1 MKDYIEKTLHIGAD
15 ISEYIDTRNLPLYL
29 KEGYVLQTMDVAGL
43 RCLLMQPKEQ
53 TNLAALRKQREQLK
67 KLSGMECVLC
77 FDAAN
82 GYAKQKLLSEGIP
95 FIVKGTQVYMPFLG
109 VAIAK
114 SKERET
120 QPTERISF
128 LTQRLVI
135 IAIYEG
141 WKSISL
147 AEVAEKMGVSRMSI
161 SRSFNE
167 LVGLAAALIA
177 TKGKTRCFLFP
188 GAQELWEIIKPVLRS
203 PVYKQ
208 YLLDETI
215 TDLHTLGGMSAV
227 CTYTML
233 ADNSFSTY
241 ALTKEEAKQLGISE
255 RPTVPKG
262 EIPAAVVQVL
272 QYSIPFADGAAID
285 PLSAILSLTDEEKA
299 DPRVEMAIEQ
309 IMEEYV
315 HD

>member
-1 MKDYIEKTLHIGAD
+1 MKNYIEKTLHIGAD
-15 ISEYIDTRNLPLYL
+15 ISEYTDTRKLPLYL

-53 TNLAALRKQREQLK
+53 TNLAALRKQQEQLK
-67 KLSGMECVLC
+67 RLSGMECVLC
-77 FDAAN
+77 FDTAN

-114 SKERET
+114 SKEGET

-135 IAIYEG
+135 TAIYEG
-141 WKSISL
+141 WKSVSL
-147 AEVAEKMGVSRMSI
+147 TEAADKLCVSKMSI
-161 SRSFNE
+161 SRSFSE
-167 LVGLAAALIA
+167 LAGLAAALIV

-188 GAQELWEIIKPVLRS
+188 GAQALWGIIKPVLRS

-227 CTYTML
+227 CTHTML
-233 ADNSFSTY
+233 ADNSYPTY
-241 ALTKEEAKQLGISE
+241 ALTKDEAKRLEISE
-255 RPTVPKG
+255 RPTVPRG

-285 PLSAILSLTDEEKA
+285 PLSAVLSLTDEEKA

-309 IMEEYV
+309 IMEEYI